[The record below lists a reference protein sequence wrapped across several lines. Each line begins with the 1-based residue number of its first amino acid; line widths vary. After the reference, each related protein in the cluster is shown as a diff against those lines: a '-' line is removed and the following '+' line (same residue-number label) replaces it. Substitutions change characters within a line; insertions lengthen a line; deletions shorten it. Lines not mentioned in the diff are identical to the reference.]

1 MRTTAR
7 ETVFK
12 ILFSSQFN
20 DDIKELKNS
29 LYKIEK
35 LNKNDTEY
43 CDQILNTVASN
54 REKLIKIIDERSKL
68 FPQVRMFPADRSII
82 LIALAEIMFIPDIPS
97 AVSINEAANIA
108 SKYSSEKSASFISG
122 ILSEVI
128 KEQNNV

>member
-54 REKLIKIIDERSKL
+54 REKIIEIIDERSKL

-97 AVSINEAANIA
+97 AVSVNEAANIA

>member
-20 DDIKELKNS
+20 DDIKELKKS

>member
-20 DDIKELKNS
+20 DDIKELKKS

-54 REKLIKIIDERSKL
+54 RQKLIEIIDERSKL

-97 AVSINEAANIA
+97 AVSVNEAANIA